1 MGPDLWDFFL
11 IRTKMKHQKK
21 GNWEGYI
28 GYEIGYVMLVVI
40 VSLFFGDVHSDP
52 WDDPVFD
59 GNIVF
64 LLHGFNEYRKMHGK
78 PRGKQRRRREHGV

>member
-52 WDDPVFD
+52 
-59 GNIVF
+59 
-64 LLHGFNEYRKMHGK
+64 
-78 PRGKQRRRREHGV
+78 